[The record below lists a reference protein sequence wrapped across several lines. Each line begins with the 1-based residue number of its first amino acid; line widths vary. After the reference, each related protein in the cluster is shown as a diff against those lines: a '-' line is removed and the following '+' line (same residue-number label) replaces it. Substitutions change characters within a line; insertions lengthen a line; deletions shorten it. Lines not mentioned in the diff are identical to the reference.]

1 MRISTAQIYDSGAN
15 GLLRNQYDLY
25 KLQNQLSTGRRV
37 VTPADDPVAA
47 SQALVTEQKQSVNQQ
62 FLDNQSN
69 AKTQLAE
76 LESLMASVGNVLIN
90 AKSRWVEAGNG
101 TYSASELK
109 AIAVDLR
116 GKYQEVLG
124 VANSADANGLYRFA
138 GYQAGTQPFVESG
151 GSITYQGDSGIRQL
165 QVEASRYMDVSYS
178 GREFFEGI
186 PQGNGVFVANAGSGN
201 TGSGVISNGS
211 TVGTFDGRSYELRF
225 TSATNYE
232 LWIDGALDS
241 TAAYTD
247 GGTIN
252 LGGAQVTVSGT
263 PATGDSFTVDPSTD
277 ESIFTTLDNFIAALE
292 SGDNSSA
299 DFKNTMLRVGASL
312 DQAIQHVVDSRAVV
326 GASMAELE
334 SLTSLGEDLDVQY
347 ESQISDLVDLDYAK
361 AFTDLSKNQ
370 LQLQAAQQ
378 SFVKVTGLSLFNF
391 I

>member
-76 LESLMASVGNVLIN
+76 LESLMGSVGGVLIN

-116 GKYQEVLG
+116 GKYQEILG

-151 GSITYQGDSGIRQL
+151 GSIVYQGDSGARQL

-186 PQGNGVFVANAGSGN
+186 PQGNGVFVANADSAN

-225 TSATNYE
+225 TSATDYE
-232 LWIDGALDS
+232 VWIDGALDS
-241 TAAYTD
+241 TATYTS

-252 LGGAQVTVSGT
+252 LGGAQVALSGT
-263 PATGDSFTVDPSTD
+263 PAAGDSFTVAPSTD

-292 SGDNSSA
+292 SGDSSSA
-299 DFKNTMLRVGASL
+299 EFKNTMLRVGASL

-326 GASMAELE
+326 GARMAELE

-347 ESQISDLVDLDYAK
+347 QSQISDLVDLDYAK

>member
-25 KLQNQLSTGRRV
+25 KLQNQMSTGRRV

-76 LESLMASVGNVLIN
+76 LESQMASVGNVLID

-101 TYSASELK
+101 TYSASELE

-116 GKYQEVLG
+116 GMYQEMLG
-124 VANSADANGLYRFA
+124 IANSADANGLYRFA
-138 GYQAGTQPFVESG
+138 GYQAGTQPFAESG
-151 GSITYQGDSGIRQL
+151 GSIVYQGDSGARQL

-186 PQGNGVFVANAGSGN
+186 PQGNGVFVANADGGN

-241 TAAYTD
+241 TAAYTS

-252 LGGAQVTVSGT
+252 LGGAQVTVSGA
-263 PATGDSFTVDPSTD
+263 PAVGDSFTVAPSTD

-292 SGDNSSA
+292 SGDSSSA
-299 DFKNTMLRVGASL
+299 EFKNTMLRVGASL

-347 ESQISDLVDLDYAK
+347 QSQISDLVDLDYAK